1 MQARTAAHGS
11 TAAPDAGPAEDALWA
26 AHRAGS
32 DPAARQALVLLHL
45 SFAKVLAAKLYGR
58 RFSDDVAFDDY
69 LQFASVGLIEAVDRY
84 DPALG
89 ASFKTFA
96 AHRIQGAVLS
106 GVDGLTEKLRQLEVR
121 RSIKRE
127 RLASLG
133 ARDGAEGDAFGRLA
147 SMAVGLA
154 LGFMLEDVGMYQAEG
169 GSYGDNSYSEVES
182 RQARDRLL
190 KAVQALPER
199 EGQIIR
205 HHYLQQIPFD
215 QIAESLK
222 LTKGRISQLH
232 RRALTSLHLEL
243 KGSGSFDVSG

>member
-1 MQARTAAHGS
+1 MQARVTAHSSPGTPLAV
-11 TAAPDAGPAEDALWA
+11 PAEDALWA
-26 AHRAGS
+26 AHRSGS
-32 DPAARQALVLLHL
+32 DAAARHALVMLHL
-45 SFAKVLAAKLYGR
+45 GFAAKLYGR
-58 RFSDDVAFDDY
+58 RFSDDVAFEDY
-69 LQFASVGLIEAVDRY
+69 LQFASVGLIESVDRY

-89 ASFKTFA
+89 AGFKTFA
-96 AHRIQGAVLS
+96 AHRIQGAILS

-133 ARDGAEGDAFGRLA
+133 ARDGAEVDAFGRLA

-169 GSYGDNSYSEVES
+169 GSYGDNSYAEVES
-182 RQARDRLL
+182 RQTRDRLL

-199 EGQIIR
+199 EAQIIR

-215 QIAESLK
+215 QIAESLT

-232 RRALTSLHLEL
+232 RRALTSLQLAL
-243 KGSGSFDVSG
+243 KGSGGVDVSG